1 MSSAATETIKG
12 TGQKF
17 RLENEIEKP
26 KRAHSLNVWIQ
37 GM

>member
-26 KRAHSLNVWIQ
+26 KTFKN
-37 GM
+37 GT